1 MIIKCQVEKETRF
14 LALHVWNMPLE
25 MGLEKLLYCYYIVCG
40 TKIEVVLNL
49 GDNGGRDGDDG
60 NACR

>member
-1 MIIKCQVEKETRF
+1 
-14 LALHVWNMPLE
+14 MPLE